1 MKYLLGYIMIIR
13 PLNVF
18 LGGLTILISSLIIK
32 YEGPAISVILPVFV
46 VMFFTMGANTLN
58 DYFDYEIDKINRPD
72 RAISSGLVLRNQA
85 LILSFFSF
93 IIGVLIALRLNKDS
107 QLLSIGVSLPLIIAY
122 NVKLKNYP
130 LIGNII
136 VSLILAM
143 SFIYAGLVFKKTEP
157 LIIPA
162 LLAFGLTLIREII
175 KDLADIK
182 GDKSAGLMTFPIVYG
197 KKKTIILCTI
207 LSLFLGIGS
216 FIPFLTGYYNTFYG
230 ISLILM
236 VEIPLAVVVIS
247 LLNKPVILTAKRGSK
262 LLKFCTLGGL
272 FSIYIGT
279 L

>member
-85 LILSFFSF
+85 LILSLFSF

-162 LLAFGLTLIREII
+162 LLAFGLTLIREIV

-272 FSIYIGT
+272 LSIYIGT

>member
-13 PLNVF
+13 PLNVL

-85 LILSFFSF
+85 LILSLLFF

-162 LLAFGLTLIREII
+162 LLAFGLTLIREIV

>member
-1 MKYLLGYIMIIR
+1 MKHLLVYIMIIR

-32 YEGPAISVILPVFV
+32 YEGPAISVILPGFV
-46 VMFFTMGANTLN
+46 VMFFTIGENTLN

-85 LILSFFSF
+85 LILSLFSF

-122 NVKLKNYP
+122 NVKLKNYA

-143 SFIYAGLVFKKTEP
+143 SFIYAGLVFEKTEP

-162 LLAFGLTLIREII
+162 LLAFGLTLIREIV

-272 FSIYIGT
+272 LSIYIGT

>member
-46 VMFFTMGANTLN
+46 VMFFTIGANTLN

-72 RAISSGLVLRNQA
+72 RAISSGLVLRNHA
-85 LILSFFSF
+85 LILSLFSLF
-93 IIGVLIALRLNKDS
+93 VGVLIALRLNKDS

-143 SFIYAGLVFKKTEP
+143 SFIYAGLVFEKTEP

-162 LLAFGLTLIREII
+162 LLAFGLTLIREIV

-236 VEIPLAVVVIS
+236 VEIPLAVLVIS

>member
-32 YEGPAISVILPVFV
+32 YEGPVISVILPVFV
-46 VMFFTMGANTLN
+46 VMFFTIGANTLN
-58 DYFDYEIDKINRPD
+58 DYFDHEIDKINRPE

-85 LILSFFSF
+85 LILSLFSF
-93 IIGVLIALRLNKDS
+93 IIGALIALRLNKDS

-143 SFIYAGLVFKKTEP
+143 SFIYAGLVFNKTEP

-162 LLAFGLTLIREII
+162 LLAFGLTLIREIV

-247 LLNKPVILTAKRGSK
+247 LINKPVILTAKRGSK

-272 FSIYIGT
+272 LSIYIGT

>member
-32 YEGPAISVILPVFV
+32 YEGPAISVILPGFV
-46 VMFFTMGANTLN
+46 VMFFTIGANTLN

-72 RAISSGLVLRNQA
+72 RAISSGLVLRNHA
-85 LILSFFSF
+85 LILSLFSL
-93 IIGVLIALRLNKDS
+93 IVGVLIALRLNKDS

-162 LLAFGLTLIREII
+162 LLAFGLTLIREIV

-272 FSIYIGT
+272 LSIYIGT

>member
-85 LILSFFSF
+85 LILSLLFF

-162 LLAFGLTLIREII
+162 LLAFGLTLIREIV

-207 LSLFLGIGS
+207 LSFFLGIGS
-216 FIPFLTGYYNTFYG
+216 FIPFLTGYYNTLYG

>member
-1 MKYLLGYIMIIR
+1 MKYLLGYIKIIR

-32 YEGPAISVILPVFV
+32 YDGPSIYVILPVFV
-46 VMFFTMGANTLN
+46 VMLFTIGANTLN
-58 DYFDYEIDKINRPD
+58 DYFDYEIDNINRPD
-72 RAISSGLVLRNQA
+72 RAISSGLVLRKHA
-85 LILSFFSF
+85 LILSISSL

-143 SFIYAGLVFKKTEP
+143 SFIYAGLVFEKTGP

-162 LLAFGLTLIREII
+162 LLAFGLTLIREVV

-182 GDKSAGLMTFPIVYG
+182 GDKSAGLMTFPIIYG
-197 KKKTIILCTI
+197 EKKTVILCTI
-207 LSLFLGIGS
+207 LSVLLGVGS
-216 FIPFLTGYYNTFYG
+216 FMPLLTGYYNTFYG

-247 LLNKPVILTAKRGSK
+247 LLNKPSISTAKRGSK

-272 FSIYIGT
+272 LSIYIGT

>member
-46 VMFFTMGANTLN
+46 VMFFTIGANTLN

-72 RAISSGLVLRNQA
+72 RAISSGLVLRNHA
-85 LILSFFSF
+85 LILSLFSLVV
-93 IIGVLIALRLNKDS
+93 GVLIALRLNKDS

-143 SFIYAGLVFKKTEP
+143 SFIYAGLVFEKTEP

-162 LLAFGLTLIREII
+162 LLAFGLTLIREIV

>member
-46 VMFFTMGANTLN
+46 VMFFTIGANTLN

-72 RAISSGLVLRNQA
+72 RAISSGLVLRNHA
-85 LILSFFSF
+85 LILSLFSL
-93 IIGVLIALRLNKDS
+93 IVGVLIALRLNKDS

-122 NVKLKNYP
+122 NVKLKNYA

-143 SFIYAGLVFKKTEP
+143 SFIYAGLVFEKTEP

-162 LLAFGLTLIREII
+162 LLAFGLTLIREIV

-247 LLNKPVILTAKRGSK
+247 LLNKPAILTAKRGSK

>member
-32 YEGPAISVILPVFV
+32 YEGPAISVILAVFV
-46 VMFFTMGANTLN
+46 VMFFTIGANTLN

-85 LILSFFSF
+85 LILSLFSF

-122 NVKLKNYP
+122 NVKLKNYA

-162 LLAFGLTLIREII
+162 LLAFGLTLIREIV

-272 FSIYIGT
+272 LSIYIGT

>member
-46 VMFFTMGANTLN
+46 VMFFTIGANTLN

-72 RAISSGLVLRNQA
+72 RAISSGLVLRNHA
-85 LILSFFSF
+85 LILSLFSL
-93 IIGVLIALRLNKDS
+93 IVGVLIALRLNKDS

-143 SFIYAGLVFKKTEP
+143 SFIYAGLVFEKTEP

-162 LLAFGLTLIREII
+162 LLAFGLTLIREIV

-207 LSLFLGIGS
+207 LSVFLGIGS

-247 LLNKPVILTAKRGSK
+247 LLNKPDILAAKRGSK

-272 FSIYIGT
+272 LSIYIGT

>member
-1 MKYLLGYIMIIR
+1 MKYLLGYILIIR

-46 VMFFTMGANTLN
+46 VMFFTIGANTLN

-85 LILSFFSF
+85 LILSLFSF
-93 IIGVLIALRLNKDS
+93 IIGVLISLRLNKDS

-122 NVKLKNYP
+122 NVRLKKYP

-162 LLAFGLTLIREII
+162 LLAFGLTLIREIV

-182 GDKSAGLMTFPIVYG
+182 GDKSAGLMTFPIIYG
-197 KKKTIILCTI
+197 ERKTVILCTI

-272 FSIYIGT
+272 LSIYIGT

>member
-46 VMFFTMGANTLN
+46 VMFFTIGANTLN

-72 RAISSGLVLRNQA
+72 RAISSGLVLRNHA
-85 LILSFFSF
+85 LILSLFSF

-162 LLAFGLTLIREII
+162 LLAFGLTLIREIV

-272 FSIYIGT
+272 LSIYIGT

>member
-46 VMFFTMGANTLN
+46 VMFFTIGANTLN

-85 LILSFFSF
+85 LILSLFSF

-122 NVKLKNYP
+122 NVKLKNYA

-143 SFIYAGLVFKKTEP
+143 SFIYAGLVFEKTEP

-162 LLAFGLTLIREII
+162 LLAFGLTLIREIV

-247 LLNKPVILTAKRGSK
+247 LLNKPSVSTAKRGSK

-272 FSIYIGT
+272 LSIYIGT

>member
-46 VMFFTMGANTLN
+46 VMFFTIGANTLN

-85 LILSFFSF
+85 LILSLFSF

-143 SFIYAGLVFKKTEP
+143 SFIYAGLVFEKTEP

-162 LLAFGLTLIREII
+162 LLAFGLTLIREIV

-247 LLNKPVILTAKRGSK
+247 LLNKPSVSTAKRGSK

-272 FSIYIGT
+272 LSIYIGT

>member
-18 LGGLTILISSLIIK
+18 LGGLTIIISSLIIQ
-32 YEGPAISVILPVFV
+32 YDGSAISVVLPVLV
-46 VMFFTMGANTLN
+46 VMFFTIGANTLN

-72 RAISSGLVLRNQA
+72 RAISSGLVLRSHA
-85 LILSFFSF
+85 LILSLFSL
-93 IIGVLIALRLNKDS
+93 IVGVLIALRLNKDS

-143 SFIYAGLVFKKTEP
+143 SFIYAGLVFEKTEP

-162 LLAFGLTLIREII
+162 LLAFGLTLIREIV

-247 LLNKPVILTAKRGSK
+247 VLNKPVILTAKRGSK

-272 FSIYIGT
+272 LSIYIGT

>member
-46 VMFFTMGANTLN
+46 VMFFTIGANTLN

-72 RAISSGLVLRNQA
+72 RAISSGLVLRNHA
-85 LILSFFSF
+85 LILSLFSL
-93 IIGVLIALRLNKDS
+93 IVGVLIALRLNKDS

-122 NVKLKNYP
+122 NVKLKNYA

-143 SFIYAGLVFKKTEP
+143 SFIYAGLVFEKTEP

-162 LLAFGLTLIREII
+162 LLAFGLTLIREIV

-272 FSIYIGT
+272 LSIYIGT

>member
-72 RAISSGLVLRNQA
+72 RAISSGLVLRNHA
-85 LILSFFSF
+85 LILSLFSLVV
-93 IIGVLIALRLNKDS
+93 GVLIALRLNKDS
-107 QLLSIGVSLPLIIAY
+107 QLLSIGVSLPLIVAY
-122 NVKLKNYP
+122 NVKLKNYA

-136 VSLILAM
+136 VSLIIAM

-162 LLAFGLTLIREII
+162 LLAFGLTLIREIV

-182 GDKSAGLMTFPIVYG
+182 GDKSAGLMTFPIIYG
-197 KKKTIILCTI
+197 EKKTVILCTI
-207 LSLFLGIGS
+207 LSVFLGLGS

-272 FSIYIGT
+272 LSIYIGT

>member
-72 RAISSGLVLRNQA
+72 RAISSGLVLRNHA
-85 LILSFFSF
+85 LILSLFSLVV
-93 IIGVLIALRLNKDS
+93 GVLIALRLNKDS

-122 NVKLKNYP
+122 NVKLKKYA

-143 SFIYAGLVFKKTEP
+143 SFIYAGLVFEKTEP

-162 LLAFGLTLIREII
+162 LLAFGLTLIREIV

-272 FSIYIGT
+272 LSIYIGT

>member
-32 YEGPAISVILPVFV
+32 YDGPAISVILPVFV
-46 VMFFTMGANTLN
+46 VMFFTIGANTLN

-72 RAISSGLVLRNQA
+72 RAISSGLVLRNHA
-85 LILSFFSF
+85 LILSLFSLVV
-93 IIGVLIALRLNKDS
+93 GVLIALRLNKDS

-162 LLAFGLTLIREII
+162 LLAFGLTLIREIV

-230 ISLILM
+230 IFLILM

-272 FSIYIGT
+272 LSIYIGT

>member
-1 MKYLLGYIMIIR
+1 MKYLLGYILIIR

-46 VMFFTMGANTLN
+46 VMFFTIGANTLN

-85 LILSFFSF
+85 LILSLFSF
-93 IIGVLIALRLNKDS
+93 IIGVLIALKLNKDS

-122 NVKLKNYP
+122 NVRLKKYP

-162 LLAFGLTLIREII
+162 LLAFGLTLIREIV

-182 GDKSAGLMTFPIVYG
+182 GDKSAGLMTFPIIYG
-197 KKKTIILCTI
+197 ERKTVILCTI

-247 LLNKPVILTAKRGSK
+247 LLNKPAILTAKRGSK

>member
-1 MKYLLGYIMIIR
+1 MKHLLGYIMIIR

-32 YEGPAISVILPVFV
+32 YDGPAISVILPVFV
-46 VMFFTMGANTLN
+46 VMFFTIGANTLN

-72 RAISSGLVLRNQA
+72 RAISSGLVLRNHA
-85 LILSFFSF
+85 LILSLFSLF
-93 IIGVLIALRLNKDS
+93 VGVLIALRLNKDS

-122 NVKLKNYP
+122 NVKLKNYA

-143 SFIYAGLVFKKTEP
+143 SFIYAGLVFEKTEP

-162 LLAFGLTLIREII
+162 LLAFGLTLIREIV

-272 FSIYIGT
+272 LSIYIGT

>member
-46 VMFFTMGANTLN
+46 VMFFTIGANTLN

-72 RAISSGLVLRNQA
+72 RAISSGLVLRNHA
-85 LILSFFSF
+85 LILSLFSL
-93 IIGVLIALRLNKDS
+93 IVGVLIALRLNRDS

-136 VSLILAM
+136 VALILAM
-143 SFIYAGLVFKKTEP
+143 SFIYAGLVFEKTEP

-162 LLAFGLTLIREII
+162 LLAFGLTLIREIV

-207 LSLFLGIGS
+207 LSLFLGVGA
-216 FIPFLTGYYNTFYG
+216 FIPFLTGYYNNFYG

-272 FSIYIGT
+272 LSIFIGT

>member
-1 MKYLLGYIMIIR
+1 MKYLLGYIKIIR

-32 YEGPAISVILPVFV
+32 YDGPSIYVILPVFV
-46 VMFFTMGANTLN
+46 VMLFTIGANTLN
-58 DYFDYEIDKINRPD
+58 DYFDYEIDNINRPD
-72 RAISSGLVLRNQA
+72 RAISSGLVLRKHA
-85 LILSFFSF
+85 LILSISSL

-143 SFIYAGLVFKKTEP
+143 SFIYAGLVFEKTEP

-162 LLAFGLTLIREII
+162 LLAFGLTLIREVV

-182 GDKSAGLMTFPIVYG
+182 GDESAGLMTFPIIYG
-197 KKKTIILCTI
+197 EKKTVILCTI
-207 LSLFLGIGS
+207 LSVLLGVGS
-216 FIPFLTGYYNTFYG
+216 FIPLLIGYYNTFYG

-247 LLNKPVILTAKRGSK
+247 LLNKPSISTAKRGSK

-272 FSIYIGT
+272 LSIYIGT

>member
-1 MKYLLGYIMIIR
+1 MKYLLGYIFIIR

-32 YEGPAISVILPVFV
+32 YDGSAISVALPVFV
-46 VMFFTMGANTLN
+46 VMFFTIGANTLN
-58 DYFDYEIDKINRPD
+58 DYFDYDIDKINRPD
-72 RAISSGLVLRNQA
+72 RAIISGLVLRRHA
-85 LILSFFSF
+85 LILSLSSF
-93 IIGVLIALRLNKDS
+93 IIGVLISLGLNKDS
-107 QLLSIGVSLPLIIAY
+107 QLLSIGVSLPLIITY
-122 NVKLKNYP
+122 NVRLKNYP

-136 VSLILAM
+136 VSLIIAM
-143 SFIYAGLVFKKTEP
+143 SFIYAGLVFEKTEP

-162 LLAFGLTLIREII
+162 LLAFGLTLIREIV

-182 GDKSAGLMTFPIVYG
+182 GDKSADLMTFPIVYG
-197 KKKTIILCTI
+197 VKKTIILCTI
-207 LSLFLGIGS
+207 LSVFLGIGS

-247 LLNKPVILTAKRGSK
+247 LLNKPDISTAKRGSK
-262 LLKFCTLGGL
+262 LLKFCILGGL
-272 FSIYIGT
+272 LSIYIGT

>member
-46 VMFFTMGANTLN
+46 VMFFTIGANTLN

-85 LILSFFSF
+85 LILSLFSF

-162 LLAFGLTLIREII
+162 LLAFGLTLIREIV

-247 LLNKPVILTAKRGSK
+247 MLNKPVILTAKRGSK

-272 FSIYIGT
+272 LSIYIGT

>member
-46 VMFFTMGANTLN
+46 VMFFTIGANTLN

-85 LILSFFSF
+85 LILSLFSF

-162 LLAFGLTLIREII
+162 LLAFGLTLIREIV

-272 FSIYIGT
+272 LSIYIGT

>member
-72 RAISSGLVLRNQA
+72 RAISAGLVLRKHA
-85 LILSFFSF
+85 LILSLSSI
-93 IIGVLIALRLNKDS
+93 IIGVLIALGLNKES

-122 NVKLKNYP
+122 NVKLKNYA

-162 LLAFGLTLIREII
+162 LLAFGLTLIREIV

-207 LSLFLGIGS
+207 LSLFFGIGS

-230 ISLILM
+230 ICLILM

-272 FSIYIGT
+272 LSIYIGT

>member
-32 YEGPAISVILPVFV
+32 YEGPAISIILPVFV
-46 VMFFTMGANTLN
+46 VMFFTIGANTLN

-85 LILSFFSF
+85 LILSLFSF

-122 NVKLKNYP
+122 NVKLKNYA

-162 LLAFGLTLIREII
+162 LLAFGLTLIREIV

-272 FSIYIGT
+272 LSIYIGT

>member
-72 RAISSGLVLRNQA
+72 RAISSGLVLRSQA
-85 LILSFFSF
+85 LILSLFSF

-162 LLAFGLTLIREII
+162 LLAFGLTLIREIV

-272 FSIYIGT
+272 LSIYIGT